1 MIENFASLAQIGEPA
16 TVVVSLLGSP
26 PAAPPSSRSLSIIYR
41 SCIIISHYS
50 PLIRH
55 FFRAKEMRCEMRLN
69 TFKALLKELRKRQ
82 LKNAK
87 SQQKKVVFRCVSI
100 FNFEKL
106 STH

>member
-1 MIENFASLAQIGEPA
+1 
-16 TVVVSLLGSP
+16 
-26 PAAPPSSRSLSIIYR
+26 
-41 SCIIISHYS
+41 
-50 PLIRH
+50 
-55 FFRAKEMRCEMRLN
+55 MRCEMRLN